1 VHIRDCTPS
10 DIPALIDL
18 TIETFRPL
26 FVGPLVELRPE
37 VTEHDHGRWEDDY
50 RAEVPSLLA
59 PEEGRF
65 ITLAE
70 EDRKPLGYVGWNI
83 TNQTSG
89 RLEMVA
95 VHPDARRRGVARALC
110 LSVIDRL
117 KDRDV
122 VVVHIGTG
130 GDAFHAPARAL
141 YESLGFIPYPT
152 VDYARAIQPG
162 RRRDG

>member
-1 VHIRDCTPS
+1 MHIRDAIAT

-18 TIETFRPL
+18 TIATFRPL
-26 FVGPLVELRPE
+26 FTGPLRELRRE
-37 VTEHDHGRWEDDY
+37 VTEHDHGDWEADY
-50 RAEVPSLLA
+50 RAEVPALLA

-65 ITLAE
+65 ITLA
-70 EDRKPLGYVGWNI
+70 DDHGRPLGYVGWNI
-83 TNQTSG
+83 AGTSG

-110 LSVIDRL
+110 AHAIERL
-117 KDRDV
+117 GQRGA

-141 YESLGFIPYPT
+141 YESLGFTPYPT
-152 VDYARAIQPG
+152 VDYARAL
-162 RRRDG
+162 